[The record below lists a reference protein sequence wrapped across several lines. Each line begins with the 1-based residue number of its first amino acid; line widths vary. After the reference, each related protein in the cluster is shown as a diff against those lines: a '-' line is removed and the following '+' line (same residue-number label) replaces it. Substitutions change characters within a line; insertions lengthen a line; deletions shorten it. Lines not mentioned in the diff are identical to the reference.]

1 MEADEKYM
9 WLALDLAR
17 QGMGRTSPNPMVGA
31 VIVKDGE
38 ILGTGYHQK
47 AGTHHAEIYALNVA
61 GERAQGATL
70 YVTLEPCA
78 HFGRTPPCTEKIIQA
93 GLKRVVISMVDP
105 NPLVSGSGVAALKE
119 AGIKVKEG
127 VLEDKAQKLNEIFL
141 KYITTGVPFT
151 ISKSAMSMDGKIAT
165 KKGFSRWITSEK
177 SREFSHQLRNQ
188 VDAIMVGIGTVL
200 TDNPRLTTRL
210 EGEDM
215 KNPVRVIV
223 DTNGRLPLESRVV
236 RQSNSDTKTI
246 IATTQMAP
254 YDKLKALSNLGV
266 EIYQAESK
274 DNKVDLKA
282 LLKYLGDKEITSLLI
297 EGGSTLNYALLKEE
311 LIDKALFFIAPKLIG
326 GSKAPTPVG
335 GEGIDFLDEAWEIQD
350 ITVKYLGKDI
360 LLTGY
365 LDKRG

>member
-1 MEADEKYM
+1 MESDEKYM
-9 WLALDLAR
+9 WLALDLAQ

-47 AGTHHAEIYALNVA
+47 AGTHHAEIYALNMA
-61 GERAQGATL
+61 GERAKGATL

-93 GLKRVVISMVDP
+93 GLERVVISMIDP
-105 NPLVSGSGVAALKE
+105 NPLVSGSGAAALRE

-127 VLEDKAQKLNEIFL
+127 VLKEKAKKLNETFL
-141 KYITTGVPFT
+141 KYITSGMPFT
-151 ISKSAMSMDGKIAT
+151 ILKSAMSMDGKIAT

-200 TDNPRLTTRL
+200 ADNPRLTTRL
-210 EGEDM
+210 EGEDIRS
-215 KNPVRVIV
+215 PVRVIV
-223 DTNGRLPLESRVV
+223 DTNGLLPLESRVV
-236 RQSNSDTKTI
+236 RHSNSETKTI
-246 IATTQMAP
+246 LATTQMAP
-254 YDKLKALSNLGV
+254 YEKLKALTNLGV
-266 EIYQAESK
+266 EVYQGQSK
-274 DNKVDLKA
+274 DNQVDLKA
-282 LLKYLGDKEITSLLI
+282 LLKYLGDKEISSLLV
-297 EGGSTLNYALLKEE
+297 EGGATLNYSLIKEG
-311 LIDKALFFIAPKLIG
+311 LVDKTLFFIAPRVIG

-335 GEGIDFLDEAWEIQD
+335 GEGVDFLDEAWEIQD
-350 ITVKYLGKDI
+350 IKVKYLGKDI